1 RDQVYKYVR
10 YMPLFVVSI
19 AISLMAAYVYL
30 RYTVPVYSSTGSLL
44 IKDEKS
50 AGGRAGDKVEELFV
64 SNAAANIQSEMEILK
79 SRPLMQRVV
88 EKLDLSLDYYGV
100 GKIKT
105 VNVYK
110 RAPFRVVPISIND
123 SAKSFSADVIQK
135 TSTSFQVDGLPK
147 LVSYGESFQLP
158 QGVFRL
164 EQNGAPAIGNLY
176 RFSWRHPADVAGEYA
191 GLIKVAP
198 KTVGTGLISISIQT
212 AHPLLCS
219 DIINELI
226 TQYGEYSVEQKKLS
240 NNQILSFV
248 NARIDEIG
256 RRLDSVQNL
265 YLDYQVRNNIVN
277 ADAQLALYFGNV
289 VESDKI
295 TNEQKIRL
303 SITGMIDE
311 YLSDKKNEFSKVVVP
326 STLGLEDP
334 TLNGLVLA
342 YNTAQLERRALVD
355 GNVPLANESVKQI
368 EGQLEKIRLSIREN
382 LRNIRSVT
390 QSMISEVGQ
399 RGSTNQSQLNSMP
412 QKLKDLAEMK
422 RQLETYQ
429 GLHELFI
436 KKREET
442 AIASASTISSSA
454 PVDKAETNET
464 PVSPNRRSVQLIAF
478 LIGMG
483 LPAVFIFA
491 AEMFNDKIQSRF
503 DIEKYTQTPILGEV
517 GHSFTENVL
526 VINRNS
532 RSMVAEQFRIIRT
545 NLQYFLNKKENA
557 VILVSSTFSGE
568 GKSFASTNV
577 AAAHSLAGKKT
588 LLMEF
593 DIRKP
598 KILSGLNLDK
608 GPGITN
614 FLVGKQT
621 DLNSLIRPVEGYDNF
636 FVLGCGPVPPNPA
649 EILLDV
655 RINELFDYAKANFD
669 VVVIDTA
676 PVGMV
681 SDGFTLGK
689 FADCTIYM
697 MRQNYSFKKQLALID
712 DYYLQKRLPQMSIVL
727 NDVKAQSGYG
737 NYGYGR
743 YGYGYGYGYSSYFE
757 EEKKPMSRIDSVK
770 GWWKGLWG

>member
-1 RDQVYKYVR
+1 
-10 YMPLFVVSI
+10 
-19 AISLMAAYVYL
+19 
-30 RYTVPVYSSTGSLL
+30 
-44 IKDEKS
+44 
-50 AGGRAGDKVEELFV
+50 
-64 SNAAANIQSEMEILK
+64 
-79 SRPLMQRVV
+79 
-88 EKLDLSLDYYGV
+88 
-100 GKIKT
+100 
-105 VNVYK
+105 
-110 RAPFRVVPISIND
+110 
-123 SAKSFSADVIQK
+123 
-135 TSTSFQVDGLPK
+135 
-147 LVSYGESFQLP
+147 
-158 QGVFRL
+158 
-164 EQNGAPAIGNLY
+164 
-176 RFSWRHPADVAGEYA
+176 
-191 GLIKVAP
+191 
-198 KTVGTGLISISIQT
+198 
-212 AHPLLCS
+212 
-219 DIINELI
+219 
-226 TQYGEYSVEQKKLS
+226 
-240 NNQILSFV
+240 
-248 NARIDEIG
+248 
-256 RRLDSVQNL
+256 
-265 YLDYQVRNNIVN
+265 
-277 ADAQLALYFGNV
+277 
-289 VESDKI
+289 
-295 TNEQKIRL
+295 
-303 SITGMIDE
+303 
-311 YLSDKKNEFSKVVVP
+311 
-326 STLGLEDP
+326 
-334 TLNGLVLA
+334 
-342 YNTAQLERRALVD
+342 
-355 GNVPLANESVKQI
+355 
-368 EGQLEKIRLSIREN
+368 
-382 LRNIRSVT
+382 
-390 QSMISEVGQ
+390 
-399 RGSTNQSQLNSMP
+399 
-412 QKLKDLAEMK
+412 
-422 RQLETYQ
+422 
-429 GLHELFI
+429 
-436 KKREET
+436 
-442 AIASASTISSSA
+442 
-454 PVDKAETNET
+454 VDKAETNET

-598 KILSGLNLDK
+598 KILSGLNMDK

-621 DLNSLIRPVEGYDNF
+621 DLNSLVRPVEGYDNF

-649 EILLDV
+649 EILLDA

-712 DYYLQKRLPQMSIVL
+712 DYYLQKRLPQISIVL

-757 EEKKPMSRIDSVK
+757 EEKKPKSRIDSVK